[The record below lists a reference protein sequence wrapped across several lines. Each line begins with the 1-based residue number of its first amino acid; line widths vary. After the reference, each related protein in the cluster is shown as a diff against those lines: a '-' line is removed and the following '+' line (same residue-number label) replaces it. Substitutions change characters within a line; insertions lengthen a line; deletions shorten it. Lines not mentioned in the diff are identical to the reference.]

1 MEGVITALADKQQTR
16 LRAIGSRGMT
26 TDGASFARVV
36 GIHLD
41 GHRTLRKGFI
51 SNHALQFSKRPFG
64 VGGIGF
70 ALLSTRFLASLAFGS
85 IANGCQVL
93 QADHALRVLIN
104 DAFGDYMI
112 GVLLQPSLSSA
123 YHHQAMGS
131 RASAFVLKTLP
142 QSRIMISFGNHLF
155 ARIEGTIS
163 LRGGSH
169 GKIAYPNIH
178 PSHTR
183 LGLWCWVCS
192 LHFERDQQIEA
203 CLGFVIPQMSR
214 SYFSTDLYQGNMLV
228 IACIRHNHTP
238 FQSQDTHLLCCL
250 EAIVLAVLIGQR
262 RRDILGSLIK
272 SLISLLGDASFPL
285 CTILFDLC
293 PERLIGSPDLS
304 RNAACHLGRQMKTGA
319 NLIVRSILQSNPIAH
334 FAMLKCILTHEIERV
349 AIGHLRCT
357 QCSELFWSR
366 MQFEFRR
373 EYRFHPFEYI
383 RYSTTCQE
391 RKTVQRTTRCT
402 SPRSKEGRA
411 HSSPPWK
418 DGASCAQFL

>member
-1 MEGVITALADKQQTR
+1 MEGVMTALADKQQTR

-41 GHRTLRKGFI
+41 CHRTLRKSFI
-51 SNHALQFSKRPFG
+51 SNHGLQFSKRPFG

-70 ALLSTRFLASLAFGS
+70 ALLPTRFLASLAFGS

-123 YHHQAMGS
+123 YHHQATGS

-183 LGLWCWVCS
+183 LGLWCWVS
-192 LHFERDQQIEA
+192 SPFRERPADRS
-203 CLGFVIPQMSR
+203 MSWVCHTTDEPLLFQHR
-214 SYFSTDLYQGNMLV
+214 S
-228 IACIRHNHTP
+228 
-238 FQSQDTHLLCCL
+238 
-250 EAIVLAVLIGQR
+250 
-262 RRDILGSLIK
+262 
-272 SLISLLGDASFPL
+272 
-285 CTILFDLC
+285 
-293 PERLIGSPDLS
+293 LS
-304 RNAACHLGRQMKTGA
+304 RQHACHSLYKA
-319 NLIVRSILQSNPIAH
+319 QSHALP
-334 FAMLKCILTHEIERV
+334 ES
-349 AIGHLRCT
+349 G
-357 QCSELFWSR
+357 
-366 MQFEFRR
+366 
-373 EYRFHPFEYI
+373 
-383 RYSTTCQE
+383 YSP
-391 RKTVQRTTRCT
+391 VVL
-402 SPRSKEGRA
+402 S
-411 HSSPPWK
+411 
-418 DGASCAQFL
+418 